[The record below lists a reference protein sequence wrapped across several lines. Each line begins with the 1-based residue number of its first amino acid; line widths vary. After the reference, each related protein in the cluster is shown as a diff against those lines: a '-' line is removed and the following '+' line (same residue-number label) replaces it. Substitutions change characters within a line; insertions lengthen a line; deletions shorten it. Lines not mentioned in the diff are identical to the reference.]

1 MMLQSRSH
9 LNGLLSMVKGA
20 AVKKNNSI
28 AVLSLISKP
37 QQQQRQEDQKLTT
50 TRFFSQTK
58 QVLEVKD
65 GPVDYGYTSPDDR
78 FNNNQPTIQYA
89 KTMPNSFS
97 SMRHEQILQLCVEG
111 SFSARKEALIRNV
124 MAVDSIAYDEAEV
137 VVKEISKCNSKGM
150 VSAYLPYHIGM
161 GASLIVGA
169 ASFPMIFDLNTVQAF
184 NEKFVTAE
192 LPDLKDLETSLEVAS
207 CSWSWMEPLIGQ
219 TSFVLLLLQFAR
231 NQAINLGIKPYGDWA
246 RKRRAN
252 YLISEYPQYDEV
264 FVKWFSEASSLYGAR
279 TLD

>member
-37 QQQQRQEDQKLTT
+37 QQQQRQEDQKLMT

-78 FNNNQPTIQYA
+78 FNDNQPTIQYA

-111 SFSARKEALIRNV
+111 SFSGELV
-124 MAVDSIAYDEAEV
+124 AY
-137 VVKEISKCNSKGM
+137 
-150 VSAYLPYHIGM
+150 
-161 GASLIVGA
+161 
-169 ASFPMIFDLNTVQAF
+169 
-184 NEKFVTAE
+184 
-192 LPDLKDLETSLEVAS
+192 
-207 CSWSWMEPLIGQ
+207 
-219 TSFVLLLLQFAR
+219 
-231 NQAINLGIKPYGDWA
+231 
-246 RKRRAN
+246 
-252 YLISEYPQYDEV
+252 
-264 FVKWFSEASSLYGAR
+264 
-279 TLD
+279 